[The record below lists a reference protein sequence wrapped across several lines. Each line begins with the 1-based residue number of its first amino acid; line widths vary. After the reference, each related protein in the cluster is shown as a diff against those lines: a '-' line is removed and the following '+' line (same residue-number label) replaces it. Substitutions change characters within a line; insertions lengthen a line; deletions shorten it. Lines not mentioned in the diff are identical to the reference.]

1 MTKADDHHQPL
12 RSTSPSRHN
21 HIGSSSNTVPPS
33 YYNVPFRGSFA
44 NLFSLVGLSSTLKKS
59 EDEEDDDEEED
70 MTDGEVDEDDGEQSA
85 GGEVDEES
93 LMWDAQ
99 TALISHHPELAIK
112 LYTQAAL
119 PPFCSASACLALGNL
134 LIRGSTLTEHE
145 AHDFHHHSHGQVQH
159 EHDREHD
166 HEREKVQVM
175 NDNSTITS
183 KIYSKFFG
191 SSSSSSSHA
200 NNTLRPIPFRR
211 PTLDLVASGWQIP
224 KNGKRAVRDVKS
236 MGVAGAWFVLG
247 LSWLVQEELE
257 IEKKQVN
264 NREQK
269 QISHPVKIVSG
280 TTSDGINLNAEHAG
294 DDLIG
299 EEEVLSF
306 DLKGKLKHRNED
318 RLNRRTTSDAVTG
331 IDPNVERT
339 LSDSVD
345 TLCPPKSNPSSN
357 SGRTSESTLI
367 RTPGDG
373 LVDDPFERE
382 KEDVD
387 IEDTARKLEVMQTMY
402 NLLQPLV
409 KLYRHGHIQPQDP
422 VSLPPISLQALPI
435 VLRPRN
441 EAEKGRNVWRL
452 GHVVASKIAL
462 LDMMKQEEKELGLRI
477 ELKEIERLR
486 GSVDIIVNYILAMTS
501 HDLEAEIYFKNVIS
515 HQPTGYEIADDL
527 IRQAAKR
534 LDIITSTPKDENSMQ
549 GFPFPDTHLSPPTN
563 SSLSSHQKRSA
574 PRKPSVTTHGRKPS
588 TSSITSLS
596 ASRIFST
603 PIKSSASVASLASI
617 TDDHYEPVTV
627 RLSERDREN
636 ENEDAMSTLRR
647 VHAKSMADLTE
658 AFSRHEQHEEES
670 ARYPSLDG
678 WKLSPPI
685 DNDRSTSCQS
695 HSNLSAFGV
704 SQQSQRTIVP
714 NQSYQGGK
722 AANTNTLRPVA
733 SSPQFGTLRAIAK
746 GDSSSRRKLP
756 FEPYSDQQIN
766 PIDPELAKAEL
777 SSALTKHVI
786 CGVCEMQGVNF
797 PECRR
802 CGLTF
807 CSRDCRVGEDK
818 AGNGK
823 KHICG
828 LWESRRLLSG
838 PDSTNPLI
846 VNNDTRQSHIER
858 KLAPVRAA
866 RVH

>member
-1 MTKADDHHQPL
+1 MTKPDDRAQPL

-21 HIGSSSNTVPPS
+21 HIGSSSSTAPS
-33 YYNVPFRGSFA
+33 YYNIPFRGSFA
-44 NLFSLVGLSSTLKKS
+44 NLFSLVGLSGTLKRL

-70 MTDGEVDEDDGEQSA
+70 MTDGEVDEDDEEQSA

-134 LIRGSTLTEHE
+134 LIRGSNLTEHE
-145 AHDFHHHSHGQVQH
+145 AHDFHHLSHGQLQPDH
-159 EHDREHD
+159 AHD
-166 HEREKVQVM
+166 HEREKVQVLD
-175 NDNSTITS
+175 NNSTITS

-191 SSSSSSSHA
+191 SSSSSSSSHTK
-200 NNTLRPIPFRR
+200 NTSRPIPPRR
-211 PTLDLVASGWQIP
+211 STLDLVASGWQIP
-224 KNGKRAVRDVKS
+224 KDGKRAVRDVKS

-247 LSWLVQEELE
+247 LSWLVQEELKR
-257 IEKKQVN
+257 EKNQVN
-264 NREQK
+264 KREQK
-269 QISHPVKIVSG
+269 RVSHPVKIVST
-280 TTSDGINLNAEHAG
+280 TTSNGINRNPEHAG

-318 RLNRRTTSDAVTG
+318 RLNRRTTSDTVTG
-331 IDPNVERT
+331 IDRKVEST

-357 SGRTSESTLI
+357 SGRTSESTII

-373 LVDDPFERE
+373 LVNDPFERE
-382 KEDVD
+382 NEDID

-402 NLLQPLV
+402 NLLQPLL

-422 VSLPPISLQALPI
+422 VSLPPISLQALPS

-462 LDMMKQEEKELGLRI
+462 LYMVQWEEKELGAGS

-486 GSVDIIVNYILAMTS
+486 DSVDIIVNYILAMTS

-515 HQPTGYEIADDL
+515 HQSTGYEIADDL

-534 LDIITSTPKDENSMQ
+534 LDIITSTPKDENSMK
-549 GFPFPDTHLSPPTN
+549 GFPFPDTHLSLPTN
-563 SSLSSHQKRSA
+563 SSLSSRQKRSS

-603 PIKSSASVASLASI
+603 PIKSSASAASLASI

-627 RLSERDREN
+627 KLSDRGREN

-685 DNDRSTSCQS
+685 ENDRSTSSQS
-695 HSNLSAFGV
+695 HSNSSGFGV
-704 SQQSQRTIVP
+704 SQQSQRTIIP
-714 NQSYQGGK
+714 NQYYQGVK
-722 AANTNTLRPVA
+722 PANTNTLRPVA
-733 SSPQFGTLRAIAK
+733 SSPQFGTLRATAK
-746 GDSSSRRKLP
+746 VDSSSRRKLP
-756 FEPYSDQQIN
+756 FEPCSDQQIN

-807 CSRDCRVGEDK
+807 CSRECRVGEDK

-828 LWESRRLLSG
+828 LRESRKLLSG

-846 VNNDTRQSHIER
+846 GNNNTKQSHIER
-858 KLAPVRAA
+858 TIPPVRAA